1 MAELPELPAQDHE
14 KGQKRLLGRFWQCKT
29 RIGVFIFVIQFTENK
44 ELTAICVC
52 SKLTSLRP
60 HCQNPFSSFVE
71 NSFFKTPNGKTHC
84 QNPPHSIWV
93 HFVRL
98 NLKLESPQVPP
109 ICKLD
114 ESPWRGSSRG
124 DNSDAARAHLSYT
137 FEPELSHISP

>member
-1 MAELPELPAQDHE
+1 VAELPELPAQDHE

-84 QNPPHSIWV
+84 QNPPSQYLGPFCEIE
-93 HFVRL
+93 F
-98 NLKLESPQVPP
+98 ETGITP
-109 ICKLD
+109 
-114 ESPWRGSSRG
+114 GSADLQIG
-124 DNSDAARAHLSYT
+124 
-137 FEPELSHISP
+137 